1 MALVP
6 LCHVMVAGSMSSLTN
21 MFTSSFVKVVG
32 SVLLMPSFYGRK
44 EQIRGKK
51 NYNEKIQRN
60 EPFTRAISLCQQHMH
75 IQK

>member
-6 LCHVMVAGSMSSLTN
+6 LCHVMVAGSMSNLTN
-21 MFTSSFVKVVG
+21 MLTSSFVKVVG
-32 SVLLMPSFYGRK
+32 SVLLMPNFYGRN
-44 EQIRGKK
+44 EQIREK

-60 EPFTRAISLCQQHMH
+60 KPFTRAISLCQHYMH